1 MINNLKYK
9 NKKMGTV
16 ISRRRELFVK
26 VVNGKFENRLD
37 YSQDSG
43 LGGAILRM
51 TFMYYDN
58 FSDIIFND
66 KRIRKIQVEINL
78 KSGYLSWRDI
88 MNELESFRRDYKLY
102 RGDLEG
108 FDIIEEDAFISKKIY
123 IEPLLGT

>member
-1 MINNLKYK
+1 
-9 NKKMGTV
+9 MGTV
-16 ISRRRELFVK
+16 INRRRELFVK
-26 VVNGKFENRLD
+26 VVNGKFEHRLD

-78 KSGYLSWRDI
+78 KSGFLSWRDI

-108 FDIIEEDAFISKKIY
+108 FDIIEEDTFISKKIY